1 MWIYRITPSLV
12 VLLGIFSSSTMCA
25 AAAEGISA
33 TRQHEL
39 IYLLKQD
46 CGSCHG
52 LTLRGGLGPA
62 LTAEAMKDK
71 SPQAMVA
78 TIRYGR
84 PGTPM
89 PPWANQLTE
98 QETQWL
104 VEQLYKGVE

>member
-1 MWIYRITPSLV
+1 MLIYRVTPSLIAM
-12 VLLGIFSSSTMCA
+12 LCMCSVNA
-25 AAAEGISA
+25 TSAVADSLSA
-33 TRQHEL
+33 TRQQEL
-39 IYLLKQD
+39 LYLLKQD

-62 LTAEAMKDK
+62 LTAEAIKDK
-71 SPQAMVA
+71 SLQAMVA

-98 QETQWL
+98 AEIQWL